1 MFRMKDFKTP
11 AKARRQLLCLVSVMM
26 IWMTE
31 RCLELWISIKT
42 RASRYTYASP
52 GDIHSAY
59 ALMTSFARL
68 AFSAVL

>member
-11 AKARRQLLCLVSVMM
+11 AKARRQLLSLVSVIM
-26 IWMTE
+26 MTE
-31 RCLELWISIKT
+31 RCLELDIDKNS
-42 RASRYTYASP
+42 REASRYAYASP